1 MSPEDLDAREFAAV
15 QALYELQKQLDTL
28 LQIVVLKR
36 NAIAGAKIQLRH
48 LEENKREMHEA
59 PILIL
64 ERYLETEE
72 SIEEKKQI
80 ISQAEKDKRSANS
93 NVSVTQRKLEDV
105 KNELRFILK
114 ERNKLGRVLSF
125 PGGDEITDDERS

>member
-1 MSPEDLDAREFAAV
+1 VSPEDLDAREFAAV

-36 NAIAGAKIQLRH
+36 NMIAGASIQLRH

-64 ERYLETEE
+64 ERYLETE
-72 SIEEKKQI
+72 SGIEEKKQTVR
-80 ISQAEKDKRSANS
+80 QAEREKRTAQGNIE
-93 NVSVTQRKLEDV
+93 VIKRKLEDV
-105 KNELRFILK
+105 KDELRFILK

-125 PGGDEITDDERS
+125 PGGDEIKDADGS